1 MRWFPRFF
9 EEPNTEAEM
18 VAAAEAR
25 EREEV
30 TAVAELLWA
39 RSWLE
44 RAAFARARAF
54 WRVFL
59 LILRPQEEAASDEA
73 ALADEKE
80 SVSSAES
87 DDDDDDCFYYFQK

>member
-30 TAVAELLWA
+30 TAVAELL
-39 RSWLE
+39 
-44 RAAFARARAF
+44 
-54 WRVFL
+54 
-59 LILRPQEEAASDEA
+59 
-73 ALADEKE
+73 
-80 SVSSAES
+80 
-87 DDDDDDCFYYFQK
+87 